1 MGEDVVDVTYRKGAL
16 TLFIIVHSM
25 ILRGVESYAPPT
37 GYVIFVP
44 GQYEQ
49 ERERVLYYVF
59 VSMPC
64 LIVKYVTLSYR

>member
-49 ERERVLYYVF
+49 EREYYITYLCQCRV
-59 VSMPC
+59 
-64 LIVKYVTLSYR
+64 